1 MILKPWSIWQ
11 VFSIQKL
18 RQECLS
24 LFLLPL
30 MVYRQLTEER
40 DHGSVSNG
48 HWMFYHDIK
57 LCNPLIVNSTQ
68 GILNAIEYL
77 LFQI

>member
-1 MILKPWSIWQ
+1 
-11 VFSIQKL
+11 
-18 RQECLS
+18 
-24 LFLLPL
+24 

-68 GILNAIEYL
+68 GIFNAIEYL